1 MRFTGICSGF
11 RGGIIFNMSSQ
22 LLLPPPPVA
31 GESSHPLPALNSD
44 PERRS
49 RLSAAGH
56 FFASYGWVLLIIVA
70 VACYLR
76 ARDLNYSSA
85 FMDESIYIVYGRMF
99 LARHF
104 EAPLDHPLH
113 FSFGWYLWPVLAA
126 TADRIGG
133 LAGVRELAAALSV
146 VTVLAVFGLARRLF
160 SPGVGLAS
168 ALIFAF
174 LGPAVL
180 ASRIA
185 TRDAGAI
192 SFFALGLWAFVRAWQ
207 EEENRAWIASALCFF
222 AAFLCKY
229 LVAIYFPF
237 LVLLALLKGK
247 HAGLRFAFPLSFFCA
262 GYGLWHF
269 RDLAALLS
277 YARAYGSLKAPAAEA
292 WKIYFTERL
301 DFWILLLLSLAA
313 WKSLRGTSRRTISL
327 LWLGAAILPLFQL
340 YSRADYDYWKHVNY
354 AFLFLVPVA
363 MQGLLS
369 VLRKMSGSF
378 SPLAGSGAVAALAL
392 TLGWHGD
399 AWKTDRAVF
408 WPNVEPIVAY
418 FDGRLSPESTVLT
431 DDTVLRYYLHPA
443 LHQWKITD
451 PYYFHYQNLTGEAAY
466 SSAVRDGYFAYIA
479 LDGGMDEAARRL
491 DNVIQSGL
499 PSHYQLRMHMPDPN
513 LHQDIAI
520 YERLDLANAAP
531 SAASPQI
538 EILSPASQSVIK
550 TTATTASVQGVARGA
565 RPGWFVLLDVFTNRW
580 YPQRGRISPAGSNGA
595 FSETI
600 ELGGQGGQQCH
611 HLVRAQL
618 YDDFGK
624 RQAVALQYGIAR
636 ANPDGSAPVCR

>member
-1 MRFTGICSGF
+1 MRFTVICSGF
-11 RGGIIFNMSSQ
+11 LGGTIFNMSPQ
-22 LLLPPPPVA
+22 ILLP
-31 GESSHPLPALNSD
+31 LNADS
-44 PERRS
+44 ERRS
-49 RLSAAGH
+49 RLSTAGH
-56 FFASYGWVLLIIVA
+56 FFVSYGWVLLIILA
-70 VACYLR
+70 VAWYLR
-76 ARDLNYSSA
+76 TRDVNYSSA
-85 FMDESIYIVYGRMF
+85 FMDESIYIVYGRMS
-99 LARHF
+99 LTGHF

-126 TADRIGG
+126 AADRIGG

-146 VTVLAVFGLARRLF
+146 ITVSAVFGLARRLF
-160 SPGVGLAS
+160 SPAVGLAS
-168 ALIFAF
+168 AAIFAF

-192 SFFALGLWAFVRAWQ
+192 PFFALGLWAYVRAWQ
-207 EEENRAWIASALCFF
+207 EEDNRTWVLSSLCFF

-237 LVLLALLKGK
+237 LALLALRKGK
-247 HAGLRFAFPLSFFCA
+247 HAGLRFAFPLSLFCA

-269 RDLAALLS
+269 RDLVALLT

-301 DFWILLLLSLAA
+301 DFCILLLLSLAA
-313 WKSLRGTSRRTISL
+313 WKSLRGTSRPVISL
-327 LWLGAAILPLFQL
+327 LWLGAAVLPLFQL

-354 AFLFLVPVA
+354 SFLFLVPVA

-369 VLRKMSGSF
+369 VLRKMSSSF
-378 SPLAGSGAVAALAL
+378 FPLASYGAIAALAL
-392 TLGWHGD
+392 VLGGHGE

-418 FDGRLSPESTVLT
+418 FDGRLSAESAVLT

-443 LHQWKITD
+443 LRQGKITD
-451 PYYFHYQNLTGEAAY
+451 QYYFHYQNLTGEAAY

-479 LDGGMDEAARRL
+479 LDGGMDDAARRL
-491 DNVIQSGL
+491 CEVIRPEL
-499 PSHYQLRMHMPDPN
+499 PAHYRLRLNMPDPN

-520 YERLDLANAAP
+520 YERLDLVNTAP
-531 SAASPQI
+531 SATSPQI
-538 EILSPASQSVIK
+538 EIVSPASQSVVK
-550 TTATTASVQGVARGA
+550 TAATTTSVRGVARGA
-565 RPGWFVLLDVFTNRW
+565 RPGSFVFLDVFTNRW
-580 YPQRGRISPAGSNGA
+580 YPQGGKIFPAVSNGA
-595 FSETI
+595 FSGTI
-600 ELGGQGGQQCH
+600 ELGGEGRQQCY
-611 HLVRAQL
+611 HLVRARL
-618 YDDFGK
+618 YDDHGQ

-636 ANPDGSAPVCR
+636 VNPDGSAPVCR

>member
-1 MRFTGICSGF
+1 
-11 RGGIIFNMSSQ
+11 MSSQ
-22 LLLPPPPVA
+22 ILLSPPPA
-31 GESSHPLPALNSD
+31 AQKSSHPLPALNFD

-56 FFASYGWVLLIIVA
+56 LFASYGWALLIILA
-70 VACYLR
+70 FAWYLR
-76 ARDLNYSSA
+76 ARDLNNSSA

-99 LARHF
+99 LTGHF

-146 VTVLAVFGLARRLF
+146 ITVLAVFGFARRLF
-160 SPGVGLAS
+160 SPAAGLAS
-168 ALIFAF
+168 AAIFAF

-192 SFFALGLWAFVRAWQ
+192 TFFALGLWAYVRSWQ
-207 EEENRAWIASALCFF
+207 EEENRAWIVSSLCFF

-237 LVLLALLKGK
+237 LVLLALRKGK
-247 HAGLRFAFPLSFFCA
+247 PAGLRFAFPLSFFCA

-313 WKSLRGTSRRTISL
+313 WKSLRGTSRRSISL
-327 LWLGAAILPLFQL
+327 LWLGAAVLPLFQL

-354 AFLFLVPVA
+354 SFLFLVPVA

-369 VLRKMSGSF
+369 VLRKRSGSF
-378 SPLAGSGAVAALAL
+378 FPLAGTAAVAGLAL
-392 TLGWHGD
+392 TLGWQGD

-408 WPNVEPIVAY
+408 WPNVAPIVAY

-443 LHQWKITD
+443 LRQWKITD
-451 PYYFHYQNLTGEAAY
+451 QYYFHHQNLTGEAAY
-466 SSAVRDGYFAYIA
+466 ASAVRDGYFAYIA
-479 LDGGMDEAARRL
+479 LDGGMDGAARRL
-491 DNVIQSGL
+491 REVIQPEL
-499 PSHYQLRMHMPDPN
+499 PGHYELRLNMPDPN
-513 LHQDIAI
+513 LHQGIAI
-520 YERLDLANAAP
+520 YERLDLVNAAP
-531 SAASPQI
+531 SATSPQI

-550 TTATTASVQGVARGA
+550 TTATTTSVQGVARDA
-565 RPGWFVLLDVFTNRW
+565 QPGWFVLLDVFTNRW
-580 YPQRGRISPAGSNGA
+580 YSQGGKIFPAVSNGA
-595 FSETI
+595 FSGTI
-600 ELGGQGGQQCH
+600 ELSGQGGQQCH

-636 ANPDGSAPVCR
+636 ANPDGSVPVCR

>member
-1 MRFTGICSGF
+1 
-11 RGGIIFNMSSQ
+11 MSSQ
-22 LLLPPPPVA
+22 ILLPPPPVA
-31 GESSHPLPALNSD
+31 GASSHPLPALNFESQ
-44 PERRS
+44 RRS

-56 FFASYGWVLLIIVA
+56 FFASYGWVLLIILA
-70 VACYLR
+70 VAWYLR

-99 LARHF
+99 LTGHF
-104 EAPLDHPLH
+104 EAPLDHPLQ
-113 FSFGWYLWPVLAA
+113 FSFGWYLWPALAA

-146 VTVLAVFGLARRLF
+146 VTVLAVFGLAQRLF
-160 SPGVGLAS
+160 SPAVGLAS
-168 ALIFAF
+168 AVIFAF

-192 SFFALGLWAFVRAWQ
+192 SFFALGLWAYVRAWQ
-207 EEENRAWIASALCFF
+207 KEENRAWVVSSLCFF

-229 LVAIYFPF
+229 VVVIYFPF
-237 LVLLALLKGK
+237 LVLLALRKGK
-247 HAGLRFAFPLSFFCA
+247 RASLRFSFPLSFFCA

-269 RDLAALLS
+269 RDLSALLS

-327 LWLGAAILPLFQL
+327 LWLGAAVLPLFQL

-369 VLRKMSGSF
+369 VVGRMSRSF
-378 SPLAGSGAVAALAL
+378 FPLASSGAVAALAL
-392 TLGWHGD
+392 ALGWHGD

-418 FDGRLSPESTVLT
+418 LDGRLSAETTVLT
-431 DDTVLRYYLHPA
+431 DDTVFRYYLHPT
-443 LHQWKITD
+443 LHQSKITD
-451 PYYFHYQNLTGEAAY
+451 QYYFHYQNLTGEPAY
-466 SSAVRDGYFAYIA
+466 SSAVRDGYFTYIA
-479 LDGGMDEAARRL
+479 LDGGMDGAARRL
-491 DNVIQSGL
+491 REVIQPEL
-499 PSHYQLRMHMPDPN
+499 PAHYELRLNMPDPN
-513 LHQDIAI
+513 LHQDITI
-520 YERLDLANAAP
+520 YERLDLVHAAS
-531 SAASPQI
+531 SATSPQI
-538 EILSPASQSVIK
+538 EILSPASQSVVK
-550 TTATTASVQGVARGA
+550 TTTATASVQGVARGA
-565 RPGWFVLLDVFTNRW
+565 RPGSYVLLDVFTNRW
-580 YPQRGRISPAGSNGA
+580 YPQAGKIFPTGADGA
-595 FSETI
+595 FSGTI
-600 ELGGQGGQQCH
+600 ELGGQDGQQCH
-611 HLVRAQL
+611 HLVRARL
-618 YDDFGK
+618 YDDFAK
-624 RQAVALQYGIAR
+624 RQAVDLQYGITR
-636 ANPDGSAPVCR
+636 ANQDGSAPVCR

>member
-1 MRFTGICSGF
+1 
-11 RGGIIFNMSSQ
+11 MSSQ
-22 LLLPPPPVA
+22 ILLPPPPVA
-31 GESSHPLPALNSD
+31 GASSHPLPALNFESQ
-44 PERRS
+44 RRS

-56 FFASYGWVLLIIVA
+56 FFASYGWVVLIILA
-70 VACYLR
+70 VAWFLR

-99 LARHF
+99 LAGHF
-104 EAPLDHPLH
+104 EAPLDHPLY

-133 LAGVRELAAALSV
+133 LAGVRELAAALSG
-146 VTVLAVFGLARRLF
+146 VTVLAVFGFARRLF
-160 SPGVGLAS
+160 SSAVGLAS
-168 ALIFAF
+168 AAIFAF

-192 SFFALGLWAFVRAWQ
+192 PFFALGLWAYVRAWQ
-207 EEENRAWIASALCFF
+207 EEENRAWVVASLCFF

-237 LVLLALLKGK
+237 LVLLALRKGRK
-247 HAGLRFAFPLSFFCA
+247 AGLRFAFPLSLFCA

-269 RDLAALLS
+269 RALAALLT
-277 YARAYGSLKAPAAEA
+277 YARAYGSLKAPAGEA

-313 WKSLRGTSRRTISL
+313 WKSLRGKSRRTISL
-327 LWLGAAILPLFQL
+327 LCLGAAVLPLFQL

-369 VLRKMSGSF
+369 LLRRMSGSF
-378 SPLAGSGAVAALAL
+378 SAVASSGAVAALAL
-392 TLGWHGD
+392 TLGWQGD

-418 FDGRLSPESTVLT
+418 LDGRLSAESIVLT

-443 LHQWKITD
+443 LRQWKITD

-479 LDGGMDEAARRL
+479 LDGGMDNAARRMRAL
-491 DNVIQSGL
+491 IQPEL
-499 PSHYQLRMHMPDPN
+499 PAHYELRLNMPDPN

-520 YERLDLANAAP
+520 YERLDLVNAAP

-538 EILSPASQSVIK
+538 EILSPASQSVVK
-550 TTATTASVQGVARGA
+550 TSATTTSVEGVARGA
-565 RPGWFVLLDVFTNRW
+565 RPGSFVLLDVFTNRW
-580 YPQRGRISPAGSNGA
+580 YPQGGKIFPAGTNGA
-595 FSETI
+595 FSGTI

-624 RQAVALQYGIAR
+624 RQAVALLYGIAR
-636 ANPDGSAPVCR
+636 ANPDGSSPVCR

>member
-1 MRFTGICSGF
+1 MP
-11 RGGIIFNMSSQ
+11 SQ
-22 LLLPPPPVA
+22 ILLPPPPVA
-31 GESSHPLPALNSD
+31 GESSHPLPALNFD
-44 PERRS
+44 PKRRS
-49 RLSAAGH
+49 RLSTAGH
-56 FFASYGWVLLIIVA
+56 FFASYGWVLLIILA
-70 VACYLR
+70 VAWYLR

-85 FMDESIYIVYGRMF
+85 FMDESIYVVYGRMF
-99 LARHF
+99 LTGRF
-104 EAPLDHPLH
+104 EAPLDHPLY

-126 TADRIGG
+126 AADRIGG

-160 SPGVGLAS
+160 SPAVGLAS
-168 ALIFAF
+168 GAIFAF

-192 SFFALGLWAFVRAWQ
+192 PFFALGLWAYVRAWQ
-207 EEENRAWIASALCFF
+207 EEENHAWIASALCFF

-237 LVLLALLKGK
+237 LVLLALRKGRP
-247 HAGLRFAFPLSFFCA
+247 AALRFAFPLSLLCA
-262 GYGLWHF
+262 GYGLLHF
-269 RDLAALLS
+269 RDLSALLS

-313 WKSLRGTSRRTISL
+313 WKSLRGASRRTISL

-363 MQGLLS
+363 MQGLLF
-369 VLRKMSGSF
+369 VLRKMSRRF
-378 SPLAGSGAVAALAL
+378 SPLASYGAVAALAL

-399 AWKTDRAVF
+399 AWKTDRAMF

-443 LHQWKITD
+443 LRQWKITD
-451 PYYFHYQNLTGEAAY
+451 PYYFHYQNRTGEAAY

-479 LDGGMDEAARRL
+479 FDGGMDDAARRL
-491 DNVIQSGL
+491 HDVIQPEQL
-499 PSHYQLRMHMPDPN
+499 SHYQLRLHMPDPN

-520 YERLDLANAAP
+520 YERLDLLNSAP
-531 SAASPQI
+531 IATSPQI
-538 EILSPASQSVIK
+538 EILSPASQSVVK
-550 TTATTASVQGVARGA
+550 TAGTAAHVQAVAQGA
-565 RPGWFVLLDVFTNRW
+565 RPGWFVLMDVFTNRW
-580 YPQRGRISPAGSNGA
+580 YPQGRKIFPAVSNGA
-595 FSETI
+595 FSGTV
-600 ELGGQGGQQCH
+600 ELGGQGRQQCH

-624 RQAVALQYGIAR
+624 RQAVAMQYGISR
-636 ANPDGSAPVCR
+636 ANADGSAPGCR

>member
-1 MRFTGICSGF
+1 
-11 RGGIIFNMSSQ
+11 MSSQ
-22 LLLPPPPVA
+22 ILLSPPPVA
-31 GESSHPLPALNSD
+31 GASSHPLPALHFD

-49 RLSAAGH
+49 GLSAAGH
-56 FFASYGWVLLIIVA
+56 FFASYGWALLIILA
-70 VACYLR
+70 FAWYLR
-76 ARDLNYSSA
+76 ARDPNYSSA

-99 LARHF
+99 LTGHF

-146 VTVLAVFGLARRLF
+146 ITVSAVFGFARRLF
-160 SPGVGLAS
+160 SPAVGLAS
-168 ALIFAF
+168 AAIFAF

-192 SFFALGLWAFVRAWQ
+192 TFFALGLWAYVRAWQ
-207 EEENRAWIASALCFF
+207 EEENRVWVVSSLCFF

-237 LVLLALLKGK
+237 LVLLALRKGK
-247 HAGLRFAFPLSFFCA
+247 HAGLRFAFPLSLSCA

-269 RDLAALLS
+269 RDLAALLT

-313 WKSLRGTSRRTISL
+313 WKSLRGTSRRSISL

-354 AFLFLVPVA
+354 SFLFLVPVA
-363 MQGLLS
+363 MQGLLY
-369 VLRKMSGSF
+369 VLRRMSGSF
-378 SPLAGSGAVAALAL
+378 SAVASSGAVAALAL
-392 TLGWHGD
+392 ALGWHGD

-418 FDGRLSPESTVLT
+418 LDGRLSAESAVLT

-443 LHQWKITD
+443 LRQWKITD
-451 PYYFHYQNLTGEAAY
+451 QYYFHYQNLTGEPAY
-466 SSAVRDGYFAYIA
+466 SSAVRDGYFSYIA
-479 LDGGMDEAARRL
+479 LDGGMDGSARRL
-491 DNVIQSGL
+491 RAVIQPEL
-499 PSHYQLRMHMPDPN
+499 PAHYELRLNMPDPN

-520 YERLDLANAAP
+520 YERFDLVNAAP
-531 SAASPQI
+531 SATSPQI
-538 EILSPASQSVIK
+538 EILSPATQSVVK
-550 TTATTASVQGVARGA
+550 TTATTTSVQGVSRGA
-565 RPGWFVLLDVFTNRW
+565 RPGSFVLLDVFTNRW
-580 YPQRGRISPAGSNGA
+580 YPQGGKIVPAISNGA
-595 FSETI
+595 FSGTI

-618 YDDFGK
+618 FDDFGR
-624 RQAVALQYGIAR
+624 RQAVALLHGIAR
-636 ANPDGSAPVCR
+636 ANLDGSAPVCR

>member
-1 MRFTGICSGF
+1 
-11 RGGIIFNMSSQ
+11 MSSQ
-22 LLLPPPPVA
+22 ILLSPPPA
-31 GESSHPLPALNSD
+31 AQKSSHPLPALNFD

-56 FFASYGWVLLIIVA
+56 LFASYGWALLIILA
-70 VACYLR
+70 FAWYLR
-76 ARDLNYSSA
+76 ARDLNNSSA

-99 LARHF
+99 LTGHF

-146 VTVLAVFGLARRLF
+146 ITVLAVFGFARRLF
-160 SPGVGLAS
+160 SPAAGLAS
-168 ALIFAF
+168 AAIFAF

-192 SFFALGLWAFVRAWQ
+192 SFFALGLWAYVRAWQ
-207 EEENRAWIASALCFF
+207 EEENRAWIVSSLCFF

-237 LVLLALLKGK
+237 LVLLALRKGRK
-247 HAGLRFAFPLSFFCA
+247 ADLRFAFPLSLFCA

-277 YARAYGSLKAPAAEA
+277 YARAYGSLKAPPAEA

-313 WKSLRGTSRRTISL
+313 WKSLRGTSRRSISL
-327 LWLGAAILPLFQL
+327 LWLGAAVLPLFQL

-354 AFLFLVPVA
+354 SFLFLVPVA

-369 VLRKMSGSF
+369 VLRRMSGSF
-378 SPLAGSGAVAALAL
+378 SAVTSSGAVAVLAL
-392 TLGWHGD
+392 TLGWQGD
-399 AWKTDRAVF
+399 AWKTERALF

-418 FDGRLSPESTVLT
+418 FDGRLSAESTVLT

-443 LHQWKITD
+443 LRQWKITD
-451 PYYFHYQNLTGEAAY
+451 QYYFHYQNLTGEAAY

-479 LDGGMDEAARRL
+479 LDGGMDGAARRL
-491 DNVIQSGL
+491 REVIQPEL
-499 PSHYQLRMHMPDPN
+499 PGHYELRLNMPDPN

-520 YERLDLANAAP
+520 YERLDLVNAAP
-531 SAASPQI
+531 SATSPQI

-550 TTATTASVQGVARGA
+550 TTATTTSVQGVARDA
-565 RPGWFVLLDVFTNRW
+565 QPGWFVLLDVFTNRW
-580 YPQRGRISPAGSNGA
+580 YSQGGKIFPAVSNGA
-595 FSETI
+595 FSGTI
-600 ELGGQGGQQCH
+600 ELSGQGGQQCH

>member
-1 MRFTGICSGF
+1 MP
-11 RGGIIFNMSSQ
+11 SQ
-22 LLLPPPPVA
+22 ILLPPPPVA
-31 GESSHPLPALNSD
+31 GESSHPLPALNFD
-44 PERRS
+44 PKRRS
-49 RLSAAGH
+49 RLSTAGH
-56 FFASYGWVLLIIVA
+56 FFASYGWVLLIILA
-70 VACYLR
+70 VAWYLR

-85 FMDESIYIVYGRMF
+85 FMDESIYVVYGRMF
-99 LARHF
+99 LTARF
-104 EAPLDHPLH
+104 EAPLDHPLY

-126 TADRIGG
+126 AADRIGG

-160 SPGVGLAS
+160 SPAVGLAS
-168 ALIFAF
+168 GAIFAF

-192 SFFALGLWAFVRAWQ
+192 PFFALGLWAYVRAWQ
-207 EEENRAWIASALCFF
+207 EEENHAWIASALCFF

-237 LVLLALLKGK
+237 LVLLALRKGRP
-247 HAGLRFAFPLSFFCA
+247 AALRFAFPLSLLCA
-262 GYGLWHF
+262 GYGLLHF
-269 RDLAALLS
+269 RDLSALLS

-313 WKSLRGTSRRTISL
+313 WKSLRGASRRTISL

-363 MQGLLS
+363 MQGLLF
-369 VLRKMSGSF
+369 VLRKMSRRF
-378 SPLAGSGAVAALAL
+378 SPLASYGAVAALAL

-399 AWKTDRAVF
+399 AWKTDRAMF

-443 LHQWKITD
+443 LRQWKITD
-451 PYYFHYQNLTGEAAY
+451 PYYFHYQNRTGEAAY

-479 LDGGMDEAARRL
+479 FDGGMDDAARRL
-491 DNVIQSGL
+491 HDVIQPEQL
-499 PSHYQLRMHMPDPN
+499 SHYQLRLHMPDPN

-520 YERLDLANAAP
+520 YERLDLLNSAP
-531 SAASPQI
+531 IATSPQI
-538 EILSPASQSVIK
+538 EILSPASQSVVK
-550 TTATTASVQGVARGA
+550 TAGTAAHVQAVAQGA
-565 RPGWFVLLDVFTNRW
+565 RPGWFVLMDVFTNRW
-580 YPQRGRISPAGSNGA
+580 YPQGRKIFPAVSNGA
-595 FSETI
+595 FSGTV
-600 ELGGQGGQQCH
+600 ELGGQGRQQCH

-624 RQAVALQYGIAR
+624 RQAVAMQYGISR
-636 ANPDGSAPVCR
+636 ANADGSAPGCR